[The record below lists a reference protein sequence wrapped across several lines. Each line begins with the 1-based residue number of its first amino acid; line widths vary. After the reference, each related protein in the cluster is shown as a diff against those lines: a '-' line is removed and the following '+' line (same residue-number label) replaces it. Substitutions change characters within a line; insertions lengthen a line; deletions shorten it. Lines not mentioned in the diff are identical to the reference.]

1 MGGELVIKSGDLIP
15 FKAEEVLSPLVK
27 EIFLFNSYVAGT
39 SYLKEKDVLKEIF
52 EGQKLVLQ
60 RENNKFDKNAILV
73 LTEDKRKV
81 GYVPEDDNV
90 VFSRLMDAGKCLYA
104 RVKELSEH
112 KGFYKISIDIYLID
126 F

>member
-81 GYVPEDDNV
+81 GYVPEDDNI

-104 RVKELSEH
+104 RVKESSEH
-112 KGFYKISIDIYLID
+112 KGFYKISIDIYLVD